1 MNSEPLI
8 WVSDDG
14 EGWNNRVISNA
25 FECDM
30 DRIISSDMDGFFL
43 SPGIY
48 RIVRVDKDEPYFI
61 GETDE
66 MGVVPE

>member
-30 DRIISSDMDGFFL
+30 DRIISSDMDGIFL

-48 RIVRVDKDEPYFI
+48 RIVRVDKDE
-61 GETDE
+61 
-66 MGVVPE
+66 